1 MWEIAFRNAACS
13 DKTTSKYPVPKD
25 SEAFAVLL
33 IARGK
38 QPYGK
43 TVSSMLYE
51 LHSGKYV
58 AYWELFIKDKGGKKT
73 EAAKSIDYSL
83 EIQL

>member
-1 MWEIAFRNAACS
+1 MGEIAFRNAACS
-13 DKTTSKYPVPKD
+13 DKTTSKYTVPKD

-43 TVSSMLYE
+43 TVACSVS
-51 LHSGKYV
+51 
-58 AYWELFIKDKGGKKT
+58 AQWEIC
-73 EAAKSIDYSL
+73 S
-83 EIQL
+83 

>member
-1 MWEIAFRNAACS
+1 MWEIAFQNAACS
-13 DKTTSKYPVPKD
+13 DKTASKYTVPKD

-43 TVSSMLYE
+43 TVASSM
-51 LHSGKYV
+51 S
-58 AYWELFIKDKGGKKT
+58 AQWEIYSLLGTFYKWRRKKT

-83 EIQL
+83 EIQ

>member
-13 DKTTSKYPVPKD
+13 DKTTSKYTVPKD
-25 SEAFAVLL
+25 SGAFAVLL

-43 TVSSMLYE
+43 TVACSVS
-51 LHSGKYV
+51 
-58 AYWELFIKDKGGKKT
+58 AQWEICSLLGTFYKGQGEKKT